1 MADIRDRYPLA
12 TADGVAIPND
22 TIRPVGVSSLGIS
35 GTAVSATGFPT
46 RVNTVVLFASADCII
61 RFGATAISAST
72 TLQDNALFLPK
83 GTLMTVS
90 PPVMTSISV
99 IGAGAATGDLYITV
113 VEPWAGLALELQ
125 TTRR

>member
-1 MADIRDRYPLA
+1 
-12 TADGVAIPND
+12 
-22 TIRPVGVSSLGIS
+22 
-35 GTAVSATGFPT
+35 
-46 RVNTVVLFASADCII
+46 
-61 RFGATAISAST
+61 
-72 TLQDNALFLPK
+72 
-83 GTLMTVS
+83 LMTVS